1 MKNKNDKLLIENYT
15 GEFNFKRSS
24 SNILVSFNR
33 VAFIFFLFLIIFII
47 FSLKILY
54 LLNSEKVISKNLIS
68 SSDFRSTITDRN
80 QNIIAKSVITKN
92 IGINPQEITNKNK
105 LLISLKLIFPNKDFN
120 EINKKIEK
128 KKFFYLEKKIS
139 NDKYNEIIMLGDK
152 SIKQE
157 QKISRVY
164 PQQNLFSH
172 VLGQIDEDNNGVSGV
187 EKYFDYELKSS
198 RDPLVLTLD
207 LNIQHLI
214 RNELKNSKKIFN
226 NIGSAAILMN
236 IHNGEILSL
245 VSLPDYNLNQR
256 IDLKNTNY
264 INRATKAVYEMG
276 SVFKTFTFAAGLK
289 EKVIKVDTKFE
300 NLEKKI
306 LCGKNTISEYDEKL
320 PPNLTAEEILIRSGN
335 IGSVRIAQKLGID
348 RYKSFLNSI
357 GIINKI
363 DFDLEEVG
371 HPLPFNWGK
380 CKLATSSFGHGITT
394 TALQIAKAYA
404 IISNGG
410 YEVKPTLIKQIKKK
424 NLKKIKI
431 FGNDISNKINTALR
445 KVVSTKNGTARF
457 ANIPGYDVAGK
468 TGTAQKTI
476 NGKYSNKKVNSFVSI
491 FPSSN
496 PKYVLFILLDEPKP
510 NKDYIYNYRDG
521 SGFKYKGNWRNT
533 SGWTTVEI
541 AGKIIEKIGPI
552 LATKY

>member
-1 MKNKNDKLLIENYT
+1 
-15 GEFNFKRSS
+15 
-24 SNILVSFNR
+24 
-33 VAFIFFLFLIIFII
+33 
-47 FSLKILY
+47 
-54 LLNSEKVISKNLIS
+54 
-68 SSDFRSTITDRN
+68 
-80 QNIIAKSVITKN
+80 
-92 IGINPQEITNKNK
+92 
-105 LLISLKLIFPNKDFN
+105 
-120 EINKKIEK
+120 
-128 KKFFYLEKKIS
+128 
-139 NDKYNEIIMLGDK
+139 MLGDK

-172 VLGQIDEDNNGVSGV
+172 VLGQIDDNNNGISGV

-207 LNIQHLI
+207 LNIQYLI
-214 RNELKNSKKIFN
+214 RNELKNSEEIFN

-306 LCGKNTISEYDEKL
+306 LCGENTISEYDEKL
-320 PPNLTAEEILIRSGN
+320 PADLTAEEILIRSGN
-335 IGSVRIAQKLGID
+335 IGSVRIAQNLGID

-410 YEVKPTLIKQIKKK
+410 YEVKPTLIKKIKKE

-431 FGNDISNKINTALR
+431 FDNDISNKINSALR
-445 KVVSTKNGTARF
+445 KVVSTKNGTAGF
-457 ANIPGYDVAGK
+457 ANIPGYEVAGK

-496 PKYVLFILLDEPKP
+496 PKYVLFVLLDEPKP

-541 AGKIIEKIGPI
+541 AGNIIEKIGPI

>member
-1 MKNKNDKLLIENYT
+1 MKTKHDELLIENYT
-15 GEFNFKRSS
+15 GEFNFKKSS
-24 SNILVSFNR
+24 SNIYVSFNR
-33 VAFIFFLFLIIFII
+33 VAFIFFLFLIVFII
-47 FSLKILY
+47 FSLKIFY

-68 SSDFRSTITDRN
+68 STDFRSTITDRN
-80 QNIIAKSVITKN
+80 QNILAKSVITKN
-92 IGINPQEITNKNK
+92 IGINPREIINKNK

-120 EINKKIEK
+120 EINKKIQK

-139 NDKYNEIIMLGDK
+139 NDKYNQIILLGDK

-172 VLGQIDEDNNGVSGV
+172 VLGQIDEDNNGVSGI

-207 LNIQHLI
+207 LNIQYLI
-214 RNELKNSKKIFN
+214 RNELQNSKEIFN

-320 PPNLTAEEILIRSGN
+320 PPDLTAEEILIRSGN

-410 YEVKPTLIKQIKKK
+410 YEVKPTLIKKIKKE

-431 FGNDISNKINTALR
+431 FDNDISNKINSALR
-445 KVVSTKNGTARF
+445 KVVSTKNGTAGF

-496 PKYVLFILLDEPKP
+496 PKYVLFVLLDEPKP

>member
-1 MKNKNDKLLIENYT
+1 MNNKNDELLIENYT

-24 SNILVSFNR
+24 SNISVSFNR
-33 VAFIFFLFLIIFII
+33 IAFIFFLFVIIFII

-92 IGINPQEITNKNK
+92 IGINPKEIINKNK
-105 LLISLKLIFPNKDFN
+105 LLISLKLIFPNKDFD

-128 KKFFYLEKKIS
+128 KNFFYLEKKIS
-139 NDKYNEIIMLGDK
+139 NDKYNEIILLGDK

-172 VLGQIDEDNNGVSGV
+172 VLGQIDDNNNGVSGV

-198 RDPLVLTLD
+198 RDPLILTLD

-214 RNELKNSKKIFN
+214 RNELKNSKEIFN

-289 EKVIKVDTKFE
+289 EKVIEVDTKFE

-320 PPNLTAEEILIRSGN
+320 PLNLTAEEILIRSGN

-424 NLKKIKI
+424 KFKK
-431 FGNDISNKINTALR
+431 N
-445 KVVSTKNGTARF
+445 
-457 ANIPGYDVAGK
+457 
-468 TGTAQKTI
+468 
-476 NGKYSNKKVNSFVSI
+476 
-491 FPSSN
+491 
-496 PKYVLFILLDEPKP
+496 
-510 NKDYIYNYRDG
+510 
-521 SGFKYKGNWRNT
+521 
-533 SGWTTVEI
+533 
-541 AGKIIEKIGPI
+541 
-552 LATKY
+552 

>member
-1 MKNKNDKLLIENYT
+1 MSKNNKLILEENITGFKYKKNL
-15 GEFNFKRSS
+15 
-24 SNILVSFNR
+24 SNLNISFNR
-33 VAFIFFLFLIIFII
+33 VAFIFFAFLTVFILYSSKIIFL
-47 FSLKILY
+47 SNLEVNLK
-54 LLNSEKVISKNLIS
+54 KNLIS
-68 SSDFRSTITDRN
+68 KSEFRSNIVDRN
-80 QNIIAKSVITKN
+80 GKIIAKSVITKN
-92 IGINPQEITNKNK
+92 IGINPREIINKNK

-120 EINKKIEK
+120 EINKKIQK

-139 NDKYNEIIMLGDK
+139 NDKYNQIILLGDK

-172 VLGQIDEDNNGVSGV
+172 VLGQIDDNNNGVSGV

-214 RNELKNSKKIFN
+214 RNELKNSKEIFN

-289 EKVIKVDTKFE
+289 EKVIEVDTKFE

-320 PPNLTAEEILIRSGN
+320 PLNLTAEEILIRSGN

-445 KVVSTKNGTARF
+445 KVVSTKNGTAGF

-496 PKYVLFILLDEPKP
+496 PKYVLFVLLDEPKP

-541 AGKIIEKIGPI
+541 AGNIIEKIGPI